1 MIDNGYA
8 ANETAPNRAVT
19 EGCCGHQNTG
29 VRCVWGGG
37 WFKSGSKIGQG
48 RAGQEGRGA
57 A

>member
-29 VRCVWGGG
+29 VRCVLGGG